1 MPESQSLPPRRR
13 LKAPFSL
20 ACQLTSLDSPAF
32 SSDLERESI
41 ATSGGAVS
49 IVHSKLSALWSALP
63 ALSIARTS
71 KLWAPSASEL

>member
-1 MPESQSLPPRRR
+1 MSEPVK
-13 LKAPFSL
+13 LKEAEALLVS
-20 ACQLTSLDSPAF
+20 ADGWV
-32 SSDLERESI
+32 SI
-41 ATSGGAVS
+41 AVWGAVVS